1 MLHGG
6 LTYIYFCICTLK
18 YVVIRAI
25 VQRAVDLGTAQK
37 ILRLGD
43 TYSATH
49 IRQEVNGNRYRVVEN
64 LLSVK
69 DATSWD
75 SPRGLLL

>member
-1 MLHGG
+1 
-6 LTYIYFCICTLK
+6 
-18 YVVIRAI
+18 VVIRAI

-64 LLSVK
+64 LL
-69 DATSWD
+69 
-75 SPRGLLL
+75 L